1 MSATDSHVT
10 VRVNLDEI
18 SRDLSTYLKHVESGE
33 TVVIVE
39 AGRPLAEIRPV
50 VSVSEL
56 TPLRP
61 FGLCAGEFVVPD
73 DFDAP
78 LPESIVHE
86 FEGK

>member
-1 MSATDSHVT
+1 MSAMDSHAT
-10 VRVNLDEI
+10 VRVNLEEI

-39 AGRPLAEIRPV
+39 AGKPLTEIRPI
-50 VSVSEL
+50 VSVSEP

-73 DFDAP
+73 DVP
-78 LPESIVHE
+78 LPESIVQE